1 MPSLEVKSR
10 KLNRK
15 EEEMPINETIV
26 TEAIIKTY
34 TERFLTSLELDVA
47 IVGGGPA
54 GLVAARV
61 LAKNG
66 AKTALFERKLSIGGG
81 MWGGGIGYN
90 VIVIQESA
98 KRILDEY
105 GIKSEKYKDI
115 YYTADSIE
123 SVAKLIA
130 GAKDAGAEIY
140 NLISIE
146 DVVAK
151 EGAVCGLVIN
161 RSPIEMA
168 QLHVDPIT
176 IGTRFVIDATGHP
189 AEVAHVIE
197 EKVGPLQTKSKG
209 VMGERSMF
217 AEDGEKFVVEKADE
231 IFPNV
236 YVAGMCVGAV
246 YGGPRMGPIFGG
258 MLLSG
263 EVVAEKILKRLGK

>member
-1 MPSLEVKSR
+1 
-10 KLNRK
+10 
-15 EEEMPINETIV
+15 MPISETIV
-26 TEAIIKTY
+26 TEAIVRTY
-34 TERFLTSLELDVA
+34 TERFLLCLKLDVA

-61 LAKNG
+61 LAENG
-66 AKTALFERKLSIGGG
+66 VKTALFERKLSIGGG

-90 VIVIQESA
+90 VIVVQESA
-98 KRILDEY
+98 KRILDEF
-105 GIKSEKYKDI
+105 GIRSEKFKDD

-130 GAKDAGAEIY
+130 GARDGGAEIF
-140 NLISIE
+140 NLISVE

-151 EGAVCGLVIN
+151 GGKVCGLVIN

-168 QLHVDPIT
+168 RLHVDPIT
-176 IGTRFVIDATGHP
+176 IGTKFVIDATGHA

-197 EKVGPLQTKSKG
+197 EKVGPLNTTTKG
-209 VMGERSMF
+209 VLGERAMF
-217 AEDGEKFVVEKADE
+217 AEDGERFVVERVDE

-263 EVVAEKILKRLGK
+263 EKVARLILKRLGK

>member
-1 MPSLEVKSR
+1 
-10 KLNRK
+10 
-15 EEEMPINETIV
+15 MPISESIV
-26 TEAIIKTY
+26 TEAIVRTY
-34 TERFLTSLELDVA
+34 TDRFLSCLELDVA

-61 LAKNG
+61 LSENG

-90 VIVIQESA
+90 VIVVQEKA
-98 KRILDEY
+98 KRLLDDF
-105 GIKSEKYKDI
+105 GITSQKYKDT
-115 YYTADSIE
+115 YYTADSVE

-130 GAKDAGAEIY
+130 GAKDAGAEIF
-140 NLISIE
+140 NLFSVE

-151 EGAVCGLVIN
+151 NGKVCGLVIN

-176 IGTRFVIDATGHP
+176 IGSKFVIDATGHS

-197 EKVGPLQTKSKG
+197 RKVGPLRTKTKG
-209 VMGERSMF
+209 VTGERAMF
-217 AEDGEKFVVEKADE
+217 AEDGERFVVDKVDE

-263 EVVAEKILKRLGK
+263 ERVAHMILRRLGK

>member
-1 MPSLEVKSR
+1 
-10 KLNRK
+10 
-15 EEEMPINETIV
+15 MPISESIV
-26 TEAIIKTY
+26 TEAIVRTY
-34 TERFLTSLELDVA
+34 TDRFLSCLELDVA

-61 LAKNG
+61 LSENG

-90 VIVIQESA
+90 VIVVQEKA
-98 KRILDEY
+98 KRLLDDY
-105 GIKSEKYKDI
+105 GITSQKFRDE
-115 YYTADSIE
+115 YYTADSVE

-130 GAKDAGAEIY
+130 GAKNAGAEIF
-140 NLISIE
+140 NLISVE

-151 EGAVCGLVIN
+151 NGKVCGLVIN

-176 IGTRFVIDATGHP
+176 IGSKFVIDATGHP
-189 AEVAHVIE
+189 AEVARVIE
-197 EKVGPLQTKSKG
+197 RKVGPLKTKTKG
-209 VMGERSMF
+209 VAGEQALFAENGER
-217 AEDGEKFVVEKADE
+217 FVVDKADE

-263 EVVAEKILKRLGK
+263 ERVAHMVLRRLGK

>member
-1 MPSLEVKSR
+1 
-10 KLNRK
+10 
-15 EEEMPINETIV
+15 MPINESIV

-34 TERFLTSLELDVA
+34 TDRFLKCIELDVA

-61 LAKNG
+61 LAENG

-90 VIVIQESA
+90 VIVIQEKA
-98 KRILDEY
+98 KYLLDDS
-105 GIKSEKYKDI
+105 GIQSQKYKEG

-123 SVAKLIA
+123 SVVKFIA
-130 GAKDAGAEIY
+130 SAKDAGAEIF
-140 NLISIE
+140 NLISVE
-146 DVVAK
+146 DVMAK
-151 EGAVCGLVIN
+151 HGKVCGLVIN
-161 RSPIEMA
+161 RSTIEMA

-176 IGTRFVIDATGHP
+176 IGTKFVIDATGHA

-197 EKVGPLQTKSKG
+197 NKVGPLKTQTKG
-209 VMGERSMF
+209 VVGERAMF
-217 AEDGEKFVVEKADE
+217 AEDGERFVVEMTDE

-236 YVAGMCVGAV
+236 YAAGMCVGAV

-263 EVVAEKILKRLGK
+263 ERVARMILKRLGK